1 MYAAG
6 DDEDTIEKMA
16 MDMKNCVIIEGY
28 VQMMFINNLV
38 EAKDEKRVSE
48 IMSKWVKDAFKVK
61 ELKLKI
67 HFILGFFLSTFQ
79 YVPVCTH
86 LILPD
91 LKVGACAT
99 SSSCPTVWAV
109 QK

>member
-48 IMSKWVKDAFKVK
+48 IMSK
-61 ELKLKI
+61 
-67 HFILGFFLSTFQ
+67 
-79 YVPVCTH
+79 
-86 LILPD
+86 
-91 LKVGACAT
+91 
-99 SSSCPTVWAV
+99 
-109 QK
+109 